1 MQQTCKMCGQPDK
14 FDFHIPNEIWKA
26 VVPEEFRTMVV
37 CLYCFDEEAAAKGV
51 NYAEAISEF
60 CFAGRAVAL
69 GLKVTRWG
77 DAAAMTVVLDSEDA
91 IEGAVVDVADGLRA
105 PAIRHGFFA
114 RDPGFE
120 DRGDEST
127 RDRLADAV
135 PRLVLAASEN
145 AGVEADEGEPFRL
158 ARSPAAAAKDR
169 GPLRESAGRGG
180 RRGGGSHGQG
190 RAVRSGRSRSAKM
203 TTSATVH
210 AATGMTMRTT
220 TAA

>member
-77 DAAAMTVVLDSEDA
+77 DGKRSVSLLAVL
-91 IEGAVVDVADGLRA
+91 VLLFA
-105 PAIRHGFFA
+105 PALIAEF
-114 RDPGFE
+114 
-120 DRGDEST
+120 S
-127 RDRLADAV
+127 
-135 PRLVLAASEN
+135 
-145 AGVEADEGEPFRL
+145 
-158 ARSPAAAAKDR
+158 
-169 GPLRESAGRGG
+169 
-180 RRGGGSHGQG
+180 
-190 RAVRSGRSRSAKM
+190 
-203 TTSATVH
+203 
-210 AATGMTMRTT
+210 
-220 TAA
+220 